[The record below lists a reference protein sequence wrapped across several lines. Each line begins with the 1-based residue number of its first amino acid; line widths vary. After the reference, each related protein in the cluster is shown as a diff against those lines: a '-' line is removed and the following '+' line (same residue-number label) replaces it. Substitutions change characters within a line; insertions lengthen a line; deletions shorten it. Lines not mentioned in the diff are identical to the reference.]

1 MAGEN
6 EQLRGEAWERFTRL
20 WVKAQPAL
28 STFIS
33 SVIVDAN
40 DAEDV
45 LQNVALTA
53 SRDFDQYDPERPF
66 LPWALTIARH
76 RVIDHHRTRQRR
88 GRYLSAETVEHLAAV
103 CERTLSGGG
112 ADEHERMTALRSCVR
127 RLPDKHQRILGMRYH
142 ADMPCAKIAELM
154 GTSCNA
160 IFLLLSRVRTR
171 LAECIQQ
178 QLRKAGDA

>member
-1 MAGEN
+1 MSNPPG
-6 EQLRGEAWERFTRL
+6 QLRGQTWERFTRL

-53 SRDFDQYDPERPF
+53 SRDFDQYDPARPF

-76 RVIDHHRTRQRR
+76 RVIDHHRRRHRR
-88 GRYLSAETVEHLAAV
+88 GRHLSAATVEHLAAV
-103 CERTLSGGG
+103 CEQTLAGGG
-112 ADEHERMTALRSCVR
+112 AEEHERMTALRSCVK
-127 RLPDKHQRILGMRYH
+127 RLPDRQQHILGLRYQ
-142 ADMPCAKIAELM
+142 ADMPCAKIAEMM

-160 IFLLLSRVRTR
+160 VFLLLSRVRTK